1 MAIKAAWE
9 NLMNPQYVQ
18 IPQENGKRAWKV
30 KIYLIQPKS
39 PLMSSLF
46 MLTLK
51 KIRCGLTKT
60 YIAALIHEKKYE
72 INDSLNDVV
81 AQVFNKTV

>member
-1 MAIKAAWE
+1 
-9 NLMNPQYVQ
+9 
-18 IPQENGKRAWKV
+18 
-30 KIYLIQPKS
+30 
-39 PLMSSLF
+39 MSSLL

-72 INDSLNDVV
+72 INVSLNDVV
-81 AQVFNKTV
+81 AQVFNKTVQTHSTNYSAHETISDQSALSIPPENIRKPEVF